1 MKLSLRLSH
10 PQELCTC
17 LKKNITIKSPEKLGR
32 SFLRSPSWPA
42 LGHATQTGICAG
54 IEEKESRGNWGVLPL
69 ESGRGREHSIAS
81 SSERWK

>member
-17 LKKNITIKSPEKLGR
+17 KKKKKKNHRIKSPEKLGW
-32 SFLRSPSWPA
+32 SFLRSSSWPT

-54 IEEKESRGNWGVLPL
+54 IEEKESHGNW
-69 ESGRGREHSIAS
+69 
-81 SSERWK
+81 